1 MKSIC
6 KSVLV
11 PYSPQEM
18 FELVSHVPAY
28 PQFLPW
34 CSFARVLE
42 ALPNGKVAEV
52 GIGLGA
58 VQQSF
63 VTRNIEQP
71 AQQIDMR
78 LVRGPFSDL
87 HGQWRFEAVGDGSGR
102 VCRVQL
108 DLNYRFSNFLLARL
122 VGPIFD
128 KIATTMV
135 DAFIQRAHTVYG
147 QAARR

>member
-1 MKSIC
+1 MKSVR
-6 KSVLV
+6 KSVLL

-18 FELVSHVPAY
+18 FELVSQVPDY
-28 PQFLPW
+28 PRFLPW

-52 GIGLGA
+52 GIGLAG

-63 VTRNIEQP
+63 VTRNIELP
-71 AQQIDMR
+71 GQQIDMR
-78 LVRGPFSDL
+78 LVRGPFSAL
-87 HGQWRFEAVGDGSGR
+87 HGQWRFEAAGEGNAR
-102 VCRVQL
+102 ICRVQL
-108 DLNYRFSNFLLARL
+108 DLNYQFSGFLLARL

-128 KIATTMV
+128 TIAATMV

-147 QAARR
+147 NQS